1 MLAPYG
7 ISKAPVDLALDYLI
21 DPDKKVLT
29 ISKLEVN
36 LRGQSRMT
44 LALIIDEEFDDKM
57 SQVETA
63 KDDGRLRTAT
73 LEIVDTG
80 LLAKVLPAIAKEQGT
95 TAEALV
101 AVTVGPIAAFATGQG
116 SPTLK
121 ALDGVVSFITDW
133 KQPARADQDRHHPG
147 QDCRHGRSREGDGA
161 QWPHQRASA

>member
-1 MLAPYG
+1 MA
-7 ISKAPVDLALDYLI
+7 
-21 DPDKKVLT
+21 
-29 ISKLEVN
+29 
-36 LRGQSRMT
+36 
-44 LALIIDEEFDDKM
+44 
-57 SQVETA
+57 TA

-101 AVTVGPIAAFATGQG
+101 AMTVAPIAAFATGQG

-133 KQPARADQDRHHPG
+133 KQPKGPIKIAITPAKTAGMADLEKVMEPNG
-147 QDCRHGRSREGDGA
+147 LTTC
-161 QWPHQRASA
+161 SA